1 MKKIKCEMCDST
13 NFVKQDGM
21 FVCQDCGIKY
31 TVEEARKLMVEV
43 EDESVTPVVVTPTPK
58 VEAPVVNNGVSLE
71 NYLINARRAFKNGDF
86 EEAERYFNKAE
97 EFSPNCLEAVVYS
110 TLSKAKR
117 TLSVNDIDSRT
128 SVFNV
133 LVNSIDE
140 IKTSFSPAQRD
151 FYKDFL
157 IKLTVDLRMLFGS
170 EYVYKRWYD
179 ANKKCYMNNSI
190 ATVTLFLKTY
200 DAMIRVINH
209 VMKEDGQYYLYSI
222 SEHLS
227 VPLLNLSPDAAK
239 KIIRQNNSFYANKLK
254 NHFWEENKERRASI
268 EEKTIAHLTK
278 MGELDKEIKQN
289 KETQELNRLNNKLKE
304 LKDEFAALGLFK
316 IKEKKELKAQIDAL
330 ETVDIPAAKKAY
342 EEAARNNLKEKERLN
357 GIVRQLEKSLD
368 DIPVTEAKV
377 IIK

>member
-43 EDESVTPVVVTPTPK
+43 GDESVTPVAATPAPK
-58 VEAPVVNNGVSLE
+58 VETPVANNGVSLE
-71 NYLINARRAFKNGDF
+71 NYLTNARRAFKNGDF

-200 DAMIRVINH
+200 DAMVRVINH
-209 VMKEDGQYYLYSI
+209 VMKEDRQYYLYSI
-222 SEHLS
+222 AEYLS
-227 VPLLNLSPDAAK
+227 VPLLNLAPDATK
-239 KIIRQNNSFYANKLK
+239 KLLRQNNSLYANKLK

-268 EEKTIAHLTK
+268 EETTISYLSK
-278 MGELDKEIKQN
+278 VVDLDKEIKEY
-289 KETQELNRLNNKLKE
+289 KETHELNRINNKIKE
-304 LKDEFAALGLFK
+304 LKDEFDKLGLFK
-316 IKEKKELKAQIDAL
+316 IKEKKEIKAQIDTL
-330 ETVDIPAAKKAY
+330 ETVDLPAARKAY
-342 EEAARNNLKEKERLN
+342 EEASRNNLSEKAKLN
-357 GIVRQLEKSLD
+357 GIIKQLERSLD